1 MSATSKKKD
10 FDNMVTK
17 MIHGSDV
24 IVEVIDARFPTL
36 SRTRRYEKLVLRNR
50 SKQLFVAMNK
60 VDLVP
65 DPVVRK
71 WRDILEEEKIKV
83 IPTSARERLSTSV
96 LRNKMIKAVGKEYFY
111 ITACF
116 IGLPNTG
123 KSSLINILKGR
134 ASAPVAPVPG
144 YTRALQVLRITTRLR
159 IYDTPGVIPKQLSLG
174 DQVLLGLK
182 RSEKLPDPVKGA
194 WALVQR
200 IDELDPDVLKEKYDI
215 EYDSPPEFLE
225 KFAEKRH
232 RRMKGGELDLDTAA
246 LIFLNEHINKA
257 KIPIWEDPDEYLR
270 KRDAW
275 RKEDEDEEDFEEDEE
290 EIK

>member
-1 MSATSKKKD
+1 MSASSKKRD
-10 FDNMVTK
+10 FDNMVRK

-36 SRTRRYEKLVLRNR
+36 SRVRRYENLVLRNR

-65 DPVVRK
+65 DPVVQK
-71 WRDILEEEKIKV
+71 WKHILQEEKIKV
-83 IPTSARERLSTSV
+83 IPTSARERLSTSI
-96 LRNKMIKAVGKEYFY
+96 LRNSMIKAVGKDFFY

-144 YTRALQVLRITTRLR
+144 FTRALQVLRITTRLR

-182 RSEKLPDPVKGA
+182 RSEKLPDPIRGA
-194 WALVQR
+194 WALVHR
-200 IDELDPDVLKEKYDI
+200 VDEINPDVIREKYEI
-215 EYDSPPEFLE
+215 EYESPPEFLE
-225 KFAEKRH
+225 KFAEKRN
-232 RRMKGGELDLDTAA
+232 RRKKGGELDLDTAA

-257 KIPIWEDPDEYLR
+257 KIPVWEDPDLYLR
-270 KRDAW
+270 KRD
-275 RKEDEDEEDFEEDEE
+275 EDLFEEEEDFMDSDD
-290 EIK
+290 